1 MTQVCFS
8 HIKTNM
14 FFFKKWMARLKI
26 YLLDLKLTNYT
37 PMQKQLTL
45 FHPLSKKLYMLKVL
59 RDLNIEIISN
69 CETVNRFSDAF
80 KEEGKN

>member
-1 MTQVCFS
+1 
-8 HIKTNM
+8 
-14 FFFKKWMARLKI
+14 
-26 YLLDLKLTNYT
+26 
-37 PMQKQLTL
+37 MQKQLTL

-80 KEEGKN
+80 KEEVKIVSLTSKPLSNISKSALDFESFCCIVT

>member
-1 MTQVCFS
+1 
-8 HIKTNM
+8 
-14 FFFKKWMARLKI
+14 
-26 YLLDLKLTNYT
+26 
-37 PMQKQLTL
+37 MQKQLTL

-59 RDLNIEIISN
+59 GDLNIEIISN

>member
-1 MTQVCFS
+1 
-8 HIKTNM
+8 
-14 FFFKKWMARLKI
+14 MARLKI

>member
-1 MTQVCFS
+1 
-8 HIKTNM
+8 
-14 FFFKKWMARLKI
+14 MARLKI

-69 CETVNRFSDAF
+69 CETVNRFPDAF
-80 KEEGKN
+80 KEEDKN